1 MFKKLFFQGR
11 VQEAADQIINLH
23 MYCTFRHLLCA
34 LPGRLCIVAVG
45 WSIRCWPRFRVQ
57 EGLQTPAAIPLRS
70 SATAVTAPPA
80 ARAARRNR
88 STGRARCA
96 AARRYGV
103 RARVAL
109 AGLAR
114 AEIMPRTSRDVMA
127 WWWMDGWV
135 RRTPPC
141 ICRRGRRTYITLR
154 GVRAPPHVSVDSYAA
169 VAFVRICLYGLN
181 FPFDD
186 DKDRG
191 SIFLL

>member
-1 MFKKLFFQGR
+1 MCASWPPLHRRRWLIDSLLIKVQSPGR
-11 VQEAADQIINLH
+11 ASDASSNN
-23 MYCTFRHLLCA
+23 LLCRRSTS
-34 LPGRLCIVAVG
+34 G
-45 WSIRCWPRFRVQ
+45 
-57 EGLQTPAAIPLRS
+57 LRS
-70 SATAVTAPPA
+70 SATAVTAPP
-80 ARAARRNR
+80 AARRNR

-103 RARVAL
+103 RARAAL

-114 AEIMPRTSRDVMA
+114 AEILPRTSRDDGLM
-127 WWWMDGWV
+127 MDGWV

-191 SIFLL
+191 SIFLVSLAQVFLFLIVQN